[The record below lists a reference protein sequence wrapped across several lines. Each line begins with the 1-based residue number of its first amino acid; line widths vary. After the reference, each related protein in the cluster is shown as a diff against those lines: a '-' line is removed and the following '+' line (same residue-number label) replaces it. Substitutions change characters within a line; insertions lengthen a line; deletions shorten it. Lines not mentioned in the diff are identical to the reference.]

1 MSPGAESLAILTTL
15 MALGHRFS
23 YSCAGLFAG
32 KPAPTG
38 TAQVLNIVQSL
49 WERVYP
55 RSGRHSQ
62 HQIRGWNQLS
72 SQTSR
77 AQCHTDSQLSSPTI
91 SSSASHSTTVPSS
104 STQ

>member
-1 MSPGAESLAILTTL
+1 MPANTGA
-15 MALGHRFS
+15 
-23 YSCAGLFAG
+23 AGASRRAGIFAG
-32 KPAPTG
+32 APAPTG
-38 TAQVLNIVQSL
+38 TAWMLTFVQYL

-55 RSGRHSQ
+55 RRGRHRQ